1 MSGNIN
7 IQVEQKHVVLICK
20 KENLIYVT
28 SIKSQLIILN
38 GSNCIA
44 IN

>member
-20 KENLIYVT
+20 KKKTNLR
-28 SIKSQLIILN
+28 N
-38 GSNCIA
+38 